1 MIQPIEHLNYLKQGH
16 RILLQ
21 VPFFHTFGT
30 VIGILVSLNSGST
43 LVLPAL
49 GYKPIESAKA
59 IIYER
64 LVLKNLITRYN
75 IKYHSSD

>member
-1 MIQPIEHLNYLKQGH
+1 MYCNNYLFYIVIIFKQEH

-30 VIGILVSLNSGST
+30 VVGLMASLNSGST
-43 LVLPAL
+43 LVLPAF

-59 IIYER
+59 IIDE
-64 LVLKNLITRYN
+64 K
-75 IKYHSSD
+75 